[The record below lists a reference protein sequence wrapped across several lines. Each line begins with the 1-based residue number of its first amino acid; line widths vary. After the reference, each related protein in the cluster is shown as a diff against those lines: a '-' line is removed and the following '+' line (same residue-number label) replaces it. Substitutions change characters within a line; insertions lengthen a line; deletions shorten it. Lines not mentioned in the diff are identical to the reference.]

1 MDYTYNNVNPYSLP
15 LAPDSLQFG
24 NTLNR
29 ILQRISYK
37 DPTHG
42 PVHLLKLDLADG
54 YYRVKLSPEA
64 ALELAVVLPGATPKA
79 KNLVGIPL
87 VLPMGWKYSPNYFC
101 AHTDITN
108 QYITTLTMLPN
119 HPLELPS
126 QAMEV
131 PAEAMSP
138 SCIHPTTVTAQP
150 PLAYADVYMDD
161 FLGLAQR
168 DTTELVLS
176 ALLNGVSDIFRHD
189 SHPDDPPVR
198 TAVISAS
205 KLLKGNLKWAMQK
218 VVLGWMLD
226 TANGTLS
233 LPPHKLSRF
242 HDLINHF
249 LLLQRTSQC
258 KWFQLLGELRA
269 MAAAIQGGK
278 YLFSILQHVLV
289 DQPQAKRLR
298 LNQLTKH
305 ALCDWL
311 ALATTITEHPV
322 PIASLVPQAPAYI
335 ALVDASAQGIGGVW
349 IPTQWTTTPHPPSSH
364 NTTPPARSPTVI

>member
-101 AHTDITN
+101 AHTETATDITN

-138 SCIHPTTVTAQP
+138 SCIHPTTVTA
-150 PLAYADVYMDD
+150 
-161 FLGLAQR
+161 
-168 DTTELVLS
+168 
-176 ALLNGVSDIFRHD
+176 
-189 SHPDDPPVR
+189 
-198 TAVISAS
+198 
-205 KLLKGNLKWAMQK
+205 
-218 VVLGWMLD
+218 
-226 TANGTLS
+226 
-233 LPPHKLSRF
+233 
-242 HDLINHF
+242 
-249 LLLQRTSQC
+249 
-258 KWFQLLGELRA
+258 
-269 MAAAIQGGK
+269 
-278 YLFSILQHVLV
+278 
-289 DQPQAKRLR
+289 
-298 LNQLTKH
+298 
-305 ALCDWL
+305 
-311 ALATTITEHPV
+311 
-322 PIASLVPQAPAYI
+322 
-335 ALVDASAQGIGGVW
+335 
-349 IPTQWTTTPHPPSSH
+349 
-364 NTTPPARSPTVI
+364 